1 MQQQLVML
9 LALNFARE
17 TIIVKLW
24 IDYNTEALIE

>member
-9 LALNFARE
+9 LALNFAHE